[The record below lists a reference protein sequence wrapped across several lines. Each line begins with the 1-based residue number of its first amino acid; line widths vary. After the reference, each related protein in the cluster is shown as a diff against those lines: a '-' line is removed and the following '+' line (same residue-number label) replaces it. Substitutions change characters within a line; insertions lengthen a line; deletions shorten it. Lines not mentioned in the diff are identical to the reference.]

1 MKKIRRLTLLW
12 VTLLAWTLAGCF
24 GGNKET
30 NNDTTSN
37 TWDFIIEDITWEND
51 AVINYNDSLVDLASQ
66 CVISE
71 NIIWDTYDEETSTTE
86 DILAAINNTITECT
100 NAKENIN
107 KLWDWE
113 DDASLKN
120 WAISIIEK
128 EIEYYSKFR
137 ELLPYL
143 EKEELTEDEKWVY
156 DSIFAEVQALDEELA
171 QANEDLITIQEKFA
185 EDHGFSLENEES
197 EVDGIEE

>member
-1 MKKIRRLTLLW
+1 M
-12 VTLLAWTLAGCF
+12 
-24 GGNKET
+24 
-30 NNDTTSN
+30 
-37 TWDFIIEDITWEND
+37 
-51 AVINYNDSLVDLASQ
+51 Y
-66 CVISE
+66 
-71 NIIWDTYDEETSTTE
+71 
-86 DILAAINNTITECT
+86 
-100 NAKENIN
+100 
-107 KLWDWE
+107 KLWNWE

-171 QANEDLITIQEKFA
+171 QANEDLIAIQEKFA

>member
-1 MKKIRRLTLLW
+1 MKKIRLLTLLW

-100 NAKENIN
+100 NY
-107 KLWDWE
+107 
-113 DDASLKN
+113 
-120 WAISIIEK
+120 
-128 EIEYYSKFR
+128 EIGKMM
-137 ELLPYL
+137 L
-143 EKEELTEDEKWVY
+143 
-156 DSIFAEVQALDEELA
+156 
-171 QANEDLITIQEKFA
+171 
-185 EDHGFSLENEES
+185 H
-197 EVDGIEE
+197 